1 MARAVTH
8 AVEVLAAAAQ
18 TSLRL
23 VAFAAMSAA
32 LLFCS
37 DAQAQAWREYRYA
50 GFAVRFPVAPVIES
64 RTYATAE
71 GTTVD
76 ARIYSAR
83 QDGALYRVTVADLS
97 GSRVNEDQAMSEAI
111 GQIAASGEVVVDVPH
126 RVNRV
131 FGRQLSIVGHDGS
144 RSAIA
149 LFYRNRRL
157 FLVEGT
163 ILPTHGDFMSSDGV
177 RFQQSLRFILNNARG
192 DFLCELRRAPRNLVD
207 VAR

>member
-1 MARAVTH
+1 MARAITH
-8 AVEVLAAAAQ
+8 GVEMLAAAAR
-18 TSLRL
+18 TSLRSAAL
-23 VAFAAMSAA
+23 AAMSVV
-32 LLFCS
+32 LLVCS
-37 DAQAQAWREYRYA
+37 EAQAQAWREYRYT
-50 GFAVRFPVAPVIES
+50 GFAVQFPVEPTIEAG
-64 RTYATAE
+64 TYATAE

-83 QDGALYRVTVADLS
+83 QEGAVYRVTVADMS
-97 GSRVNEDQAMSEAI
+97 GARLNEAQAVSEAI

-144 RSAIA
+144 RTAIA

-157 FLVEGT
+157 YLVEGT
-163 ILPTHGDFMSSDGV
+163 ILPTNEDFMTSDGV
-177 RFQQSLRFILNNARG
+177 RFQQSLRFILNSARG

-207 VAR
+207 ERR